1 MNISFILAL
10 SIQGAC
16 DTKVPRKRRFVFRG
30 GRLAWNLYQLTK
42 LFIKV
47 VSFILWKTNNY

>member
-10 SIQGAC
+10 SIQGAF

-30 GRLAWNLYQLTK
+30 GGLAWNLYQLTK